1 MAKARPRTDMLR
13 FLRGRSGALLIVSL
27 LVFVAFAAYR
37 YLNRAGGVLVEF
49 DQPKFM
55 VVALEGIPLIRV
67 NGQPLDVMIG
77 EPVKIACQRV
87 SPKEGHGTARFR
99 YDFGDGT
106 VEEKPDCDVT
116 HVFQGVPGQ
125 IVTLDAQFVVERPDG
140 SRSTV
145 DQYRS
150 ELRLVGATPFFRL
163 RGFGTPANEAIASLS
178 LPHEV
183 TPYVEAALK
192 LDPAQIKAKAYVVAF
207 FTQRDGEDVAYLR
220 VAPPKEGG
228 QAVRA
233 ITATLKHYRDFG
245 SHLGLAAIPEEPITI
260 GQPEDDRLLFD
271 VFAGL
276 FTTANLDTLV
286 AKCCAGGGAGVMSN
300 TGLRLDEIRALAHE
314 GRLTEPLRVVRVSGA
329 GGGARM
335 LTPPSAPPSSA
346 QPASTSP

>member
-1 MAKARPRTDMLR
+1 MLR

-37 YLNRAGGVLVEF
+37 YLDRAGGVLVEF

-55 VVALEGIPLIRV
+55 VVALEGI
-67 NGQPLDVMIG
+67 
-77 EPVKIACQRV
+77 KIACQRV
-87 SPKEGHGTARFR
+87 SPKEGQGTARFR

-106 VEEKPDCDVT
+106 VDEKPDCDVS
-116 HVFQGVPGQ
+116 HVFQGTPGR
-125 IVTLDAQFVVERPDG
+125 IVTLDVQYVVERPDG
-140 SRSTV
+140 SRSVV
-145 DQYRS
+145 DRYRS
-150 ELRLVGATPFFRL
+150 ELRLTASRAFFRL
-163 RGFGTPANEAIASLS
+163 RGFGTPANEAIPSLS

-183 TPYVEAALK
+183 MPYVEAALK
-192 LDPAQIKAKAYVVAF
+192 LDPAQVKAKAYVVAY

-233 ITATLKHYRDFG
+233 ITASPKHFRDFG
-245 SHLGLAAIPEEPITI
+245 TYLGLAAIPDEPITI

-276 FTTANLDTLV
+276 FTSANLDALV
-286 AKCCAGGGAGVMSN
+286 AKCCTSSGAGVTSN

-314 GRLTEPLRVVRVSGA
+314 GWLTEPLRVVRVSGA
-329 GGGARM
+329 GGGTRLLA
-335 LTPPSAPPSSA
+335 PPPSSA
-346 QPASTSP
+346 P